1 MSAGG
6 IQVGG
11 IQRGGEESAE
21 DAERRPSWSLSNAV
35 ISAAI
40 EVHEVLGPGLLES
53 VYEAALCHEL
63 GLRGVLVQRQLEVP
77 VFYKGVSLSQVM
89 RLDLLVDD
97 MMVIELKTVEA
108 ILPIHKAQLLSY
120 LRLTGKQVGLLI
132 NFNTTQLKQGI
143 HRVVNS
149 HNKNSA
155 SSALSS
161 SPR

>member
-77 VFYKGVSLSQVM
+77 VFYKGVSLSQAM
-89 RLDLLVDD
+89 RLDLLVDNT
-97 MMVIELKTVEA
+97 MVIELKSVDA

-120 LRLTGKQVGLLI
+120 LRLSNRQVGLLI
-132 NFNTTQLKQGI
+132 NFNTPQLKQGI

>member
-1 MSAGG
+1 MAGG
-6 IQVGG
+6 IGVGG

-21 DAERRPSWSLSNAV
+21 DAERRPCWSLSNAV

-53 VYEAALCHEL
+53 IYEAALCHEL
-63 GLRGVLVQRQLEVP
+63 ALRGISVQRQLEVP
-77 VFYKGVSLSQVM
+77 VFYKGVSLSQAM
-89 RLDLLVDD
+89 RLDLLIDD
-97 MMVIELKTVEA
+97 TMVIELKSVDTV
-108 ILPIHKAQLLSY
+108 LPIHKAQLLSY
-120 LRLTGKQVGLLI
+120 LRLSKRQVGLLI
-132 NFNTTQLKQGI
+132 NFNTPQLKQGI

-149 HNKNSA
+149 HRKNSA